1 MAVISGFNTGGTVPA
16 TSIATVNEPVK
27 VDVEAQKPLT
37 VKEAVTSYFSDLP
50 IMIDIARCE
59 SRFRQTDKNGNVIR
73 GEVNS
78 LDVGVMQINEKY
90 HLEDSKKLGYNI
102 YTIDGNMAYAR
113 YLYEK
118 EGARPWISS
127 SPCWAHTESIAMK

>member
-1 MAVISGFNTGGTVPA
+1 MAVISGFNAVGSAPVTQAVPTVV
-16 TSIATVNEPVK
+16 TV
-27 VDVEAQKPLT
+27 DAEARKPLT

-59 SRFRQTDKNGNVIR
+59 SRFRQTDKNGNTLR
-73 GEVNS
+73 GEVNN

-90 HLEDSKKLGYNI
+90 HLEQSKKLGYNI
-102 YTIDGNMAYAR
+102 YTIEGNMGYAR

-118 EGARPWISS
+118 EGARPWMSS
-127 SPCWAHTESIAMK
+127 SPCWAQTENIAMR